1 MNWLIAGRAAAHA
14 TVAIVITFNQ
24 VHNGEL
30 GLASL
35 TLFGMLY
42 LAANL
47 FTVYLDRRRK
57 LSSPA
62 LSWPVIAST
71 AIGILALVAQFV
83 EIDKIT
89 SSRVLIGLLML
100 GFVVAEILVAKQVGR
115 KTLEGKE
122 AVITAVASAVMLG
135 LSLGVDVGAVPLVGF
150 FGAYHAILA
159 VHLGISAATP
169 KR

>member
-1 MNWLIAGRAAAHA
+1 
-14 TVAIVITFNQ
+14 VAIVITFNQ

-89 SSRVLIGLLML
+89 SSRVLIGLLMI

>member
-1 MNWLIAGRAAAHA
+1 MNWLIAGRASAHA
-14 TVAIVITFNQ
+14 IVAIVITFNQ
-24 VHNGEL
+24 IHNGEL
-30 GLASL
+30 GLTSL
-35 TLFGMLY
+35 TLFGLLY

-47 FTVYLDRRRK
+47 VTVYLDRRRK

-62 LSWPVIAST
+62 LSWPVFAST
-71 AIGILALVAQFV
+71 FIGILALVAQFL
-83 EIDKIT
+83 EIDKII

-100 GFVVAEILVAKQVGR
+100 GFVIAEISVAKRVGR

-122 AVITAVASAVMLG
+122 SVITAVASTVMLG